1 MAFYGL
7 DSWSFHNN
15 FARNVVMFVLVVI
28 YLLILIIA
36 RIIFQ
41 CQVKDPLMISMA
53 ILVQQ
58 RKRLVLILVKTRQN
72 FAQVCTTT
80 PTIVICLLMQNKSIS
95 LKQIIKM
102 PSFQLR
108 FVQESY
114 LINLIKHLIKY
125 KFQVKQK
132 MQMYTF
138 LI

>member
-7 DSWSFHNN
+7 DSWSFDNN

-58 RKRLVLILVKTRQN
+58 RKRLVLILVKARQN
-72 FAQVCTTT
+72 FAWVCTT
-80 PTIVICLLMQNKSIS
+80 TIVICLSMQNKSIS